1 MEKKY
6 WKIGVL
12 ILIFLGLVGAGTL
25 VVYQKLPAGL
35 PAGQSS
41 GSPVGHPTGEQAELS
56 KTETAELEKPKQ
68 ETENTEPKKELKKEE
83 PKRVV
88 PTKTPGKEVLKK
100 AAPKK
105 IELKKASEAKENEV
119 SAKPPEPKTGDS
131 PLNTEPE
138 KPSMGISLADRDKKI
153 FNWSLGL
160 LAEANMNSPEACAMG
175 TGLYTLF
182 MLPLKLKIGHLSLG
196 AKALYSN
203 DFKKHHIFDAALL
216 FRWNFYDFSKI
227 KERDSGFFIQLEGG
241 AVFGLKESEPSK
253 LFMYPLG
260 EAAFGYRFTINN
272 FFIEPYLRG
281 GYPVIWAIGI
291 SGGFRI

>member
-1 MEKKY
+1 MEKNY

-12 ILIFLGLVGAGTL
+12 IIIFLGLVGAGTL
-25 VVYQKLPAGL
+25 AIYQKLKL

-68 ETENTEPKKELKKEE
+68 ESENTEPKKELKKEE

-88 PTKTPGKEVLKK
+88 PTKTPGKEVPKK
-100 AAPKK
+100 AEPKK
-105 IELKKASEAKENEV
+105 IELKKVSAAKENEV
-119 SAKPPEPKTGDS
+119 SA
-131 PLNTEPE
+131 
-138 KPSMGISLADRDKKI
+138 KPSMGISLADRDKKT
-153 FNWSLGL
+153 FNWFLGL

-182 MLPLKLKIGHLSLG
+182 ILPLKLKIGHLSLG

-241 AVFGLKESEPSK
+241 AVFGLKEREPSK
-253 LFMYPLG
+253 LFMYALG

>member
-1 MEKKY
+1 MEKNY

-25 VVYQKLPAGL
+25 AVYQKLKAPLGQPAK
-35 PAGQSS
+35 
-41 GSPVGHPTGEQAELS
+41 VQAELS
-56 KTETAELEKPKQ
+56 KTETSEPEKPKQ
-68 ETENTEPKKELKKEE
+68 ESENTEPKKELKKEE

-88 PTKTPGKEVLKK
+88 PTKTPGKEVPKK
-100 AAPKK
+100 AEP
-105 IELKKASEAKENEV
+105 KKASKAKENEV

-203 DFKKHHIFDAALL
+203 DFKKHHIFDATLL
-216 FRWNFYDFSKI
+216 FRWNFYDFLKI
-227 KERDSGFFIQLEGG
+227 KKRDSGFFIQLEGG
-241 AVFGLKESEPSK
+241 AVFGLKEIFLSEKVS
-253 LFMYPLG
+253 
-260 EAAFGYRFTINN
+260 
-272 FFIEPYLRG
+272 
-281 GYPVIWAIGI
+281 
-291 SGGFRI
+291 

>member
-1 MEKKY
+1 MEKNY

-25 VVYQKLPAGL
+25 AVYQKLKAPLGQPAK
-35 PAGQSS
+35 
-41 GSPVGHPTGEQAELS
+41 VQAELS
-56 KTETAELEKPKQ
+56 KTETSEPEKPKQ
-68 ETENTEPKKELKKEE
+68 ESENTEPKKELKKEE

-88 PTKTPGKEVLKK
+88 PTKTPGKEVPKK
-100 AAPKK
+100 AEP
-105 IELKKASEAKENEV
+105 KKASKAKENEV

-138 KPSMGISLADRDKKI
+138 KPSMGISLADRDKKT

-160 LAEANMNSPEACAMG
+160 LAEANMNSPDGYAMG
-175 TGLYTLF
+175 AGLYTLF
-182 MLPLKLKIGHLSLG
+182 MLPSKLKIGRLSLG

-227 KERDSGFFIQLEGG
+227 KKRDSGFFIQLEGG

-253 LFMYPLG
+253 LFMYALG

>member
-1 MEKKY
+1 MEKNYRKL
-6 WKIGVL
+6 GVL

-25 VVYQKLPAGL
+25 AVYQKLKVPLGQPAK
-35 PAGQSS
+35 A
-41 GSPVGHPTGEQAELS
+41 QAELS
-56 KTETAELEKPKQ
+56 KTETSELEKPKQ

-88 PTKTPGKEVLKK
+88 PIKTPRKEVPKK
-100 AAPKK
+100 AEPKK
-105 IELKKASEAKENEV
+105 IELKKASKEKESEV
-119 SAKPPEPKTGDS
+119 SADHVQPAEP
-131 PLNTEPE
+131 PE
-138 KPSMGISLADRDKKI
+138 KPSMGISLADRDKKT

-160 LAEANMNSPEACAMG
+160 LAEANMNSPDGYAMG

-196 AKALYSN
+196 AKALYSY

-253 LFMYPLG
+253 LFMYALG

-291 SGGFRI
+291 SGGYRI

>member
-12 ILIFLGLVGAGTL
+12 ILIFLGLVVAGTL
-25 VVYQKLPAGL
+25 VVYQKL

-56 KTETAELEKPKQ
+56 KTETAEPEKPKQ
-68 ETENTEPKKELKKEE
+68 ESENTELKKEE

-105 IELKKASEAKENEV
+105 IELKKASKAKESDV
-119 SAKPPEPKTGDS
+119 SADHVQPAEP
-131 PLNTEPE
+131 PE
-138 KPSMGISLADRDKKI
+138 KPSMGISLAGRDKKT

-160 LAEANMNSPEACAMG
+160 LAEANMNSPDGYAMG

-196 AKALYSN
+196 ARTLYSN

-227 KERDSGFFIQLEGG
+227 KKRDSGFFIQLEGG
-241 AVFGLKESEPSK
+241 AVFGLKEREPSK
-253 LFMYPLG
+253 LFMYALG

>member
-1 MEKKY
+1 MEKGHR
-6 WKIGVL
+6 KIVVL
-12 ILIFLGLVGAGTL
+12 VLIFLGLIGAGTL
-25 VVYQKLPAGL
+25 AVYQKLKVPL
-35 PAGQSS
+35 
-41 GSPVGHPTGEQAELS
+41 GHPDGEQAELS
-56 KTETAELEKPKQ
+56 KIETSEPEKSKQ
-68 ETENTEPKKELKKEE
+68 ESENTEPKKELKKEE
-83 PKRVV
+83 PKRAV
-88 PTKTPGKEVLKK
+88 PTKTPRKE
-100 AAPKK
+100 APKK
-105 IELKKASEAKENEV
+105 EPKKVSVAKESEV
-119 SAKPPEPKTGDS
+119 SAKPPELKTEDS

-138 KPSMGISLADRDKKI
+138 KPSMGISLADRDKKT

-160 LAEANMNSPEACAMG
+160 LAEANMNSPDGYAMG
-175 TGLYTLF
+175 AGLYTLF
-182 MLPLKLKIGHLSLG
+182 MLPSKLKIGRLSLG

-227 KERDSGFFIQLEGG
+227 KKRDSGFFIQLEGG

-253 LFMYPLG
+253 LFMYALG

>member
-12 ILIFLGLVGAGTL
+12 ILIFLGLAGAGTL
-25 VVYQKLPAGL
+25 VVYQKL

-41 GSPVGHPTGEQAELS
+41 GSPVGHPTGEQAGLS
-56 KTETAELEKPKQ
+56 KAETAELEKPKQ
-68 ETENTEPKKELKKEE
+68 ESENTEPKKELKKEE

-88 PTKTPGKEVLKK
+88 PTKTPGKAE
-100 AAPKK
+100 PKK
-105 IELKKASEAKENEV
+105 EPKKASAAKESEV
-119 SAKPPEPKTGDS
+119 SAKPP
-131 PLNTEPE
+131 EPE
-138 KPSMGISLADRDKKI
+138 KPSMGISLADRDKKT

-160 LAEANMNSPEACAMG
+160 LAEANMNSPDGYAMG
-175 TGLYTLF
+175 AGLYTLF

-241 AVFGLKESEPSK
+241 AVFGLKEREPSK
-253 LFMYPLG
+253 LFMYALG

>member
-1 MEKKY
+1 ML
-6 WKIGVL
+6 V
-12 ILIFLGLVGAGTL
+12 LIFLGLVGAGTL

-35 PAGQSS
+35 PLGQ
-41 GSPVGHPTGEQAELS
+41 PAKVQAELS
-56 KTETAELEKPKQ
+56 KTETSELEKPKQ

-83 PKRVV
+83 PKRAV
-88 PTKTPGKEVLKK
+88 PTKTPRKE
-100 AAPKK
+100 APKK
-105 IELKKASEAKENEV
+105 EPKVSAAKESEV
-119 SAKPPEPKTGDS
+119 SADHVQPAEP
-131 PLNTEPE
+131 PE
-138 KPSMGISLADRDKKI
+138 KPSMGISLADRDKKT

-160 LAEANMNSPEACAMG
+160 LAEANMNSPDGYAMG

-196 AKALYSN
+196 ARTLYSN

-253 LFMYPLG
+253 LFMYALG

-281 GYPVIWAIGI
+281 GYPVIWVIGI

>member
-1 MEKKY
+1 MEKNYRKL
-6 WKIGVL
+6 GVL

-25 VVYQKLPAGL
+25 AVYQKLKVPLGQPAK
-35 PAGQSS
+35 A
-41 GSPVGHPTGEQAELS
+41 QAELS
-56 KTETAELEKPKQ
+56 KTETSEPEKPKQ
-68 ETENTEPKKELKKEE
+68 ESENTEPKKELKKEE

-88 PTKTPGKEVLKK
+88 PTKTPGKEVPKK
-100 AAPKK
+100 A
-105 IELKKASEAKENEV
+105 ELKKASKAKENEV
-119 SAKPPEPKTGDS
+119 SAKPPESKTEDS
-131 PLNTEPE
+131 PLSTEPE
-138 KPSMGISLADRDKKI
+138 KSSMGISLADRDKKT

-216 FRWNFYDFSKI
+216 FRWNFYDFLKI
-227 KERDSGFFIQLEGG
+227 KKRDSGFFIQLEGG

-253 LFMYPLG
+253 LFMYALG

>member
-1 MEKKY
+1 MEKNY
-6 WKIGVL
+6 RKIGVL

-25 VVYQKLPAGL
+25 VVYQKLPAG
-35 PAGQSS
+35 QSS

-56 KTETAELEKPKQ
+56 KTETVELEKPKQ
-68 ETENTEPKKELKKEE
+68 ESENTELKKEE

-88 PTKTPGKEVLKK
+88 PKKETPRKEVPKK
-100 AAPKK
+100 AEPKK
-105 IELKKASEAKENEV
+105 ELKKASKAKENEV
-119 SAKPPEPKTGDS
+119 SAKPPESKTEDS
-131 PLNTEPE
+131 PLSTEPE
-138 KPSMGISLADRDKKI
+138 KSSMGISLAGRDKKT

-241 AVFGLKESEPSK
+241 AVFGLKEREPSK
-253 LFMYPLG
+253 LFMYALG

>member
-1 MEKKY
+1 VEKNY
-6 WKIGVL
+6 WKLGVL
-12 ILIFLGLVGAGTL
+12 ILIFLGMVGAGTL
-25 VVYQKLPAGL
+25 AVYQKLKVPLGQPAK
-35 PAGQSS
+35 A
-41 GSPVGHPTGEQAELS
+41 QAELS
-56 KTETAELEKPKQ
+56 KTEAAELEKPKQ

-88 PTKTPGKEVLKK
+88 PKKTPGKEVLKK
-100 AAPKK
+100 AAPKM
-105 IELKKASEAKENEV
+105 IEPKKVSAAKESEV
-119 SAKPPEPKTGDS
+119 SA
-131 PLNTEPE
+131 
-138 KPSMGISLADRDKKI
+138 KPSMGISLADRDKKT

-182 MLPLKLKIGHLSLG
+182 MLPLKLKIGHLSFG

-253 LFMYPLG
+253 LFMYALG

-291 SGGFRI
+291 SGGIRI

>member
-1 MEKKY
+1 MEKNY
-6 WKIGVL
+6 RKIGVL

-25 VVYQKLPAGL
+25 VVYQKLPAG
-35 PAGQSS
+35 QSS
-41 GSPVGHPTGEQAELS
+41 GSPVGHPAGEQAELS
-56 KTETAELEKPKQ
+56 KAETAEPEKPKQ
-68 ETENTEPKKELKKEE
+68 ESENTELKKELKKEE

-100 AAPKK
+100 AAPKM
-105 IELKKASEAKENEV
+105 IELKKASKAKESDV
-119 SAKPPEPKTGDS
+119 SAKPP
-131 PLNTEPE
+131 EPE
-138 KPSMGISLADRDKKI
+138 KPSMGISLADRDKKT

-227 KERDSGFFIQLEGG
+227 KERDLGFFIQLEGG

-253 LFMYPLG
+253 LFMYALG

>member
-12 ILIFLGLVGAGTL
+12 ILIFLGLVVAGTL
-25 VVYQKLPAGL
+25 VVYQKL

-68 ETENTEPKKELKKEE
+68 ESENTEPKKEE

-88 PTKTPGKEVLKK
+88 PKKETPRKEVPKK

-105 IELKKASEAKENEV
+105 IELKKASKAKENEV
-119 SAKPPEPKTGDS
+119 SAKP
-131 PLNTEPE
+131 
-138 KPSMGISLADRDKKI
+138 SMGISLAGRDKKT

-160 LAEANMNSPEACAMG
+160 LAEANMNSPDGYAMG

-253 LFMYPLG
+253 LFMYALG

>member
-1 MEKKY
+1 MEKNY

-12 ILIFLGLVGAGTL
+12 IFIFLGLVGAGTL
-25 VVYQKLPAGL
+25 AVYQKLKVPLGYPAK
-35 PAGQSS
+35 A
-41 GSPVGHPTGEQAELS
+41 QAELS

-68 ETENTEPKKELKKEE
+68 ETENTEPKKELKK
-83 PKRVV
+83 
-88 PTKTPGKEVLKK
+88 
-100 AAPKK
+100 
-105 IELKKASEAKENEV
+105 ASKAKENEV
-119 SAKPPEPKTGDS
+119 SA
-131 PLNTEPE
+131 
-138 KPSMGISLADRDKKI
+138 KPSMGISLADRNKKT

-253 LFMYPLG
+253 LFMYALG

-291 SGGFRI
+291 SGGYRI

>member
-1 MEKKY
+1 MGLTIFIDVLYIDIMEKGH
-6 WKIGVL
+6 WKIVVL
-12 ILIFLGLVGAGTL
+12 VLIFLGLIGAGTL
-25 VVYQKLPAGL
+25 AVYQKLKVPL
-35 PAGQSS
+35 
-41 GSPVGHPTGEQAELS
+41 GHPDGEQAELS
-56 KTETAELEKPKQ
+56 KIETSEPEKSKQ
-68 ETENTEPKKELKKEE
+68 ESENTEPKKELKKEE

-88 PTKTPGKEVLKK
+88 PTKTPRKE
-100 AAPKK
+100 APKK
-105 IELKKASEAKENEV
+105 EPKKVSVAKESEV
-119 SAKPPEPKTGDS
+119 SAKPPELKTEDS

-138 KPSMGISLADRDKKI
+138 KPSMGISLADRGKKT

-160 LAEANMNSPEACAMG
+160 LAEANMNSPDGYAMG
-175 TGLYTLF
+175 AGLYTLF
-182 MLPLKLKIGHLSLG
+182 MLPSKLKIGRLSLG

-216 FRWNFYDFSKI
+216 FRWNFYDFLKI
-227 KERDSGFFIQLEGG
+227 KKRDSGFFIQLEGG

-253 LFMYPLG
+253 LFMYALG

>member
-1 MEKKY
+1 MEKNY

-12 ILIFLGLVGAGTL
+12 ILIFFGLVVAGTL
-25 VVYQKLPAGL
+25 IVYQKL

-41 GSPVGHPTGEQAELS
+41 GSPVRHPTGEQAELS
-56 KTETAELEKPKQ
+56 KTETSEPEKPKQ
-68 ETENTEPKKELKKEE
+68 ESENTEPKKELKKEE

-100 AAPKK
+100 AEPKK
-105 IELKKASEAKENEV
+105 IELKKASEEKESEV
-119 SAKPPEPKTGDS
+119 SVKPPEH
-131 PLNTEPE
+131 E

-253 LFMYPLG
+253 LFMYALG

>member
-1 MEKKY
+1 MEKGH
-6 WKIGVL
+6 WKIVVL
-12 ILIFLGLVGAGTL
+12 VLIFLGLVGAGTL
-25 VVYQKLPAGL
+25 AIYQKLKV

-41 GSPVGHPTGEQAELS
+41 ESPVGLPDGEQAELS
-56 KTETAELEKPKQ
+56 KIETAELEKPKQ
-68 ETENTEPKKELKKEE
+68 ESENTEPKKELKKEE
-83 PKRVV
+83 PKRAV
-88 PTKTPGKEVLKK
+88 PTKTPGKE
-100 AAPKK
+100 APKK
-105 IELKKASEAKENEV
+105 EPKKASAAKESEV
-119 SAKPPEPKTGDS
+119 SAKPP
-131 PLNTEPE
+131 EPE
-138 KPSMGISLADRDKKI
+138 KPSMGISLADRDKKT

-196 AKALYSN
+196 ARTLYSN

-253 LFMYPLG
+253 LFMYALG

>member
-1 MEKKY
+1 MEKGH
-6 WKIGVL
+6 WKIVVL
-12 ILIFLGLVGAGTL
+12 VLIFLGLVGAGTL
-25 VVYQKLPAGL
+25 AVYQKLKLPAGL
-35 PAGQSS
+35 PAGL
-41 GSPVGHPTGEQAELS
+41 PDGEQAELS
-56 KTETAELEKPKQ
+56 KIETAELEKPKQ
-68 ETENTEPKKELKKEE
+68 ESENTEPKKELKKEE
-83 PKRVV
+83 PKRTV
-88 PTKTPGKEVLKK
+88 PTKTPGKE
-100 AAPKK
+100 APKK
-105 IELKKASEAKENEV
+105 EPKVSAAKESEV
-119 SAKPPEPKTGDS
+119 SAKPP
-131 PLNTEPE
+131 EPE
-138 KPSMGISLADRDKKI
+138 KPSMGISLADRDKKT

-160 LAEANMNSPEACAMG
+160 LAEANMNSPDGYAMG
-175 TGLYTLF
+175 AGLYTLF

-216 FRWNFYDFSKI
+216 FRWNFYDFLKI
-227 KERDSGFFIQLEGG
+227 KKRDSGFFIQLEGG

-253 LFMYPLG
+253 LFMYALG

>member
-1 MEKKY
+1 MEKGHR
-6 WKIGVL
+6 KIVVL
-12 ILIFLGLVGAGTL
+12 VLIFLGLIGAGTL
-25 VVYQKLPAGL
+25 AVYQKLKVPL
-35 PAGQSS
+35 
-41 GSPVGHPTGEQAELS
+41 GHPDGEQAELS
-56 KTETAELEKPKQ
+56 KIETSEPEKSKQ
-68 ETENTEPKKELKKEE
+68 ESENTEPKKELKKEE
-83 PKRVV
+83 PKRAV
-88 PTKTPGKEVLKK
+88 PTKTPRKE
-100 AAPKK
+100 APKK
-105 IELKKASEAKENEV
+105 EPKKVSVAKESEV
-119 SAKPPEPKTGDS
+119 SAKPPELKTEDS

-138 KPSMGISLADRDKKI
+138 KPSMGISLADRDKKT

-160 LAEANMNSPEACAMG
+160 LAEANMNSPDGYAMG

-227 KERDSGFFIQLEGG
+227 KKRDSGFFIQLEGG

-253 LFMYPLG
+253 LFMYALG

>member
-1 MEKKY
+1 MEKGH
-6 WKIGVL
+6 WKIVVL
-12 ILIFLGLVGAGTL
+12 VLIFLGLVGAGTL
-25 VVYQKLPAGL
+25 AIYQKLKL

-56 KTETAELEKPKQ
+56 KAETAELEKPKQ
-68 ETENTEPKKELKKEE
+68 ETENTEPKKEE

-88 PTKTPGKEVLKK
+88 PKK
-100 AAPKK
+100 
-105 IELKKASEAKENEV
+105 ELKKASKAKENEV
-119 SAKPPEPKTGDS
+119 SAKPPEPKTEDS

-138 KPSMGISLADRDKKI
+138 KPSMGISLADRDKKT
-153 FNWSLGL
+153 FNRSLGL
-160 LAEANMNSPEACAMG
+160 LAEANMNSPDGYAMG

-182 MLPLKLKIGHLSLG
+182 MLPLKLKIGYLSLG
-196 AKALYSN
+196 AKALYSY

-253 LFMYPLG
+253 LFMYALG

-272 FFIEPYLRG
+272 FYIEPYLRG
-281 GYPVIWAIGI
+281 GYPVIWVIGI

>member
-1 MEKKY
+1 M
-6 WKIGVL
+6 L

-25 VVYQKLPAGL
+25 AVYQKLKVPLGQPAK
-35 PAGQSS
+35 
-41 GSPVGHPTGEQAELS
+41 VQAELS

-68 ETENTEPKKELKKEE
+68 ETENTEPKKELKK
-83 PKRVV
+83 
-88 PTKTPGKEVLKK
+88 
-100 AAPKK
+100 
-105 IELKKASEAKENEV
+105 ASKAKENEV
-119 SAKPPEPKTGDS
+119 SAKP
-131 PLNTEPE
+131 
-138 KPSMGISLADRDKKI
+138 SMGISLADKDKKT

-182 MLPLKLKIGHLSLG
+182 MLPLKLKIGYLSLG
-196 AKALYSN
+196 AKALYSY

-253 LFMYPLG
+253 LFMYALG

>member
-1 MEKKY
+1 MGLTIFIDVLYIDIMEKGH
-6 WKIGVL
+6 WKIVVLVL
-12 ILIFLGLVGAGTL
+12 IFFGLIGAGTL
-25 VVYQKLPAGL
+25 AVYQKLKVPL
-35 PAGQSS
+35 
-41 GSPVGHPTGEQAELS
+41 GHPDGEQAELS
-56 KTETAELEKPKQ
+56 KIETSEPEKSKQ
-68 ETENTEPKKELKKEE
+68 ESENTEPKKELKKEE
-83 PKRVV
+83 PKRAV
-88 PTKTPGKEVLKK
+88 PTKTPRKEASKK
-100 AAPKK
+100 EPKK
-105 IELKKASEAKENEV
+105 VSVAKESEV
-119 SAKPPEPKTGDS
+119 SAKPPELKTEDS

-138 KPSMGISLADRDKKI
+138 KPSMGISLADRDKKT

-160 LAEANMNSPEACAMG
+160 LAEANMNSPDGYAMG
-175 TGLYTLF
+175 AGLYTLF
-182 MLPLKLKIGHLSLG
+182 MLPSKLKIGRLSLG

-227 KERDSGFFIQLEGG
+227 KKRDSGFFIQLEGG

-253 LFMYPLG
+253 LFMYALG

>member
-1 MEKKY
+1 MEKNY

-12 ILIFLGLVGAGTL
+12 IIIFLGLVGAGTL
-25 VVYQKLPAGL
+25 AIYQKLKL

-41 GSPVGHPTGEQAELS
+41 GSPVGHPTGEQVELS

-68 ETENTEPKKELKKEE
+68 EIENTEPKKELKKEE

-100 AAPKK
+100 AAPKM
-105 IELKKASEAKENEV
+105 IEPKKVSKAKENEV
-119 SAKPPEPKTGDS
+119 SA
-131 PLNTEPE
+131 
-138 KPSMGISLADRDKKI
+138 KPSMGISLADRDKKT

-160 LAEANMNSPEACAMG
+160 LAEANMNSPDGYAMG

-253 LFMYPLG
+253 LFMYALG

>member
-1 MEKKY
+1 MEKGH
-6 WKIGVL
+6 WKIVVL
-12 ILIFLGLVGAGTL
+12 VLIFLGLIGVGTL
-25 VVYQKLPAGL
+25 AVYQKLKVPL
-35 PAGQSS
+35 
-41 GSPVGHPTGEQAELS
+41 GHPDGEQAELS
-56 KTETAELEKPKQ
+56 KIETSEPEKSKQ
-68 ETENTEPKKELKKEE
+68 ESENTEPKKELKKEE
-83 PKRVV
+83 PKRAV
-88 PTKTPGKEVLKK
+88 PTKTPRKD
-100 AAPKK
+100 APKK
-105 IELKKASEAKENEV
+105 EPKKVSVAKESEV
-119 SAKPPEPKTGDS
+119 SAKPPEPKTEDS

-138 KPSMGISLADRDKKI
+138 KPSMGISLADRDKKT

-160 LAEANMNSPEACAMG
+160 LAEANMNSPDGYAMG
-175 TGLYTLF
+175 AGLYTLF
-182 MLPLKLKIGHLSLG
+182 MLPLKLKIGRLSLG

-227 KERDSGFFIQLEGG
+227 KKRDSGFFIQLEGG
-241 AVFGLKESEPSK
+241 AVFGLKENEPSK
-253 LFMYPLG
+253 LFMYALG

>member
-1 MEKKY
+1 MEKGH
-6 WKIGVL
+6 WKIVVL
-12 ILIFLGLVGAGTL
+12 VLIFLGLIGAGTL
-25 VVYQKLPAGL
+25 AVYQKLKV

-41 GSPVGHPTGEQAELS
+41 GSPVGHPDGEQAELS
-56 KTETAELEKPKQ
+56 KIETSEPEKSKQ
-68 ETENTEPKKELKKEE
+68 ESENTEPKKELKKEE
-83 PKRVV
+83 PKRAV
-88 PTKTPGKEVLKK
+88 PTKTPRKE
-100 AAPKK
+100 APKK
-105 IELKKASEAKENEV
+105 EPKVSAAKESEV
-119 SAKPPEPKTGDS
+119 SAKPP
-131 PLNTEPE
+131 EPE
-138 KPSMGISLADRDKKI
+138 KPSMGISLADRDKKT

-160 LAEANMNSPEACAMG
+160 LAEANMNSPDGYAMG
-175 TGLYTLF
+175 AGLYTLF
-182 MLPLKLKIGHLSLG
+182 MLPSKLKIGRLSLG

-216 FRWNFYDFSKI
+216 FRWNFYDFLKI
-227 KERDSGFFIQLEGG
+227 KKRDSGFFIQLEGG

-253 LFMYPLG
+253 LFMYALG

>member
-1 MEKKY
+1 MEKNY
-6 WKIGVL
+6 WKLGVL
-12 ILIFLGLVGAGTL
+12 ILIFLGLVVAGTL
-25 VVYQKLPAGL
+25 AVYQKLKVPLDQPAK
-35 PAGQSS
+35 
-41 GSPVGHPTGEQAELS
+41 VQAELS
-56 KTETAELEKPKQ
+56 KAETAEPEKPKQ
-68 ETENTEPKKELKKEE
+68 ESENTEPKKELKKEE
-83 PKRVV
+83 LKRVV

-100 AAPKK
+100 AEPKK
-105 IELKKASEAKENEV
+105 ELKKVSKAKENEV
-119 SAKPPEPKTGDS
+119 SADHVQPAEP
-131 PLNTEPE
+131 PE
-138 KPSMGISLADRDKKI
+138 KPSMGISLADRDKKT
-153 FNWSLGL
+153 FNWSLWL
-160 LAEANMNSPEACAMG
+160 LAEANMNSPDGYAMG

-253 LFMYPLG
+253 LFMYALG

>member
-1 MEKKY
+1 MEKGH
-6 WKIGVL
+6 WKIVVL
-12 ILIFLGLVGAGTL
+12 VLIFLGLIGAGTL
-25 VVYQKLPAGL
+25 AVYQKLKV

-41 GSPVGHPTGEQAELS
+41 GSPVGLPDGEQAELS
-56 KTETAELEKPKQ
+56 KIETSEPEKSKQ
-68 ETENTEPKKELKKEE
+68 ESENTEPKKELKKEE
-83 PKRVV
+83 PKRAV
-88 PTKTPGKEVLKK
+88 PTKTPRKE
-100 AAPKK
+100 APKK
-105 IELKKASEAKENEV
+105 EPKKVSVAKESEV
-119 SAKPPEPKTGDS
+119 SAKPPELKTEDS

-138 KPSMGISLADRDKKI
+138 KPSMGISLADRDKKT

-160 LAEANMNSPEACAMG
+160 LAEANMNSPDGYAMG
-175 TGLYTLF
+175 AGLYTLF
-182 MLPLKLKIGHLSLG
+182 MLPSKLKIGRLSLG

-227 KERDSGFFIQLEGG
+227 KKRDSGFFIQLEGG
-241 AVFGLKESEPSK
+241 AVFGLKENEPSK
-253 LFMYPLG
+253 LFMYALG

>member
-1 MEKKY
+1 MEKNY
-6 WKIGVL
+6 WKLGVL
-12 ILIFLGLVGAGTL
+12 ILIFLGIVGAGTL
-25 VVYQKLPAGL
+25 AVYQKLKVPLGQPAK
-35 PAGQSS
+35 
-41 GSPVGHPTGEQAELS
+41 VQAELS

-88 PTKTPGKEVLKK
+88 PKK
-100 AAPKK
+100 
-105 IELKKASEAKENEV
+105 ELKKASKAKENEV
-119 SAKPPEPKTGDS
+119 SAKPPESKTEDS

-138 KPSMGISLADRDKKI
+138 KPSIGISLADRDKKI

-241 AVFGLKESEPSK
+241 AVFGLKESETSK
-253 LFMYPLG
+253 LFMYALG